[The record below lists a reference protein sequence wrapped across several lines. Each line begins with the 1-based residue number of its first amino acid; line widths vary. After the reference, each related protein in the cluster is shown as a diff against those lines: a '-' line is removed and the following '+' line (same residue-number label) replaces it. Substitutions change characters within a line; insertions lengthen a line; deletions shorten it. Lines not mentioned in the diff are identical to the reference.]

1 MIDGASTPP
10 RVRQPLPHAHNGIS
24 SIYTPVQTAES
35 QLPHLSST
43 PADPVRTMSRPS
55 ASLSTVK
62 GFSLT
67 FNDFAAFKDLLY
79 SPPATP
85 KNAPSVNT
93 GRRSSH
99 TRTTSAF
106 LLPES
111 QPRRGHRH
119 TASTSSMSSASSS
132 GSSRSWDSPSSSD
145 TARPRRLTERERAAL
160 ANYTQPEMD
169 ITDMA
174 AAYRGPISFEPL
186 Q

>member
-1 MIDGASTPP
+1 
-10 RVRQPLPHAHNGIS
+10 
-24 SIYTPVQTAES
+24 
-35 QLPHLSST
+35 
-43 PADPVRTMSRPS
+43 MSRPS
-55 ASLSTVK
+55 ASLTTVK

-67 FNDFAAFKDLLY
+67 FNDFSAFKNILY
-79 SPPATP
+79 SPPATTQD
-85 KNAPSVNT
+85 APRMSENM
-93 GRRSSH
+93 GRRPSH

-119 TASTSSMSSASSS
+119 TASVSSTSSASSS
-132 GSSRSWDSPSSSD
+132 GSSTSPRCSYSSPSSPPASD
-145 TARPRRLTERERAAL
+145 TARPRRLTERERAQL

-174 AAYRGPISFEPL
+174 SAYRSPVTFEPL

>member
-1 MIDGASTPP
+1 
-10 RVRQPLPHAHNGIS
+10 
-24 SIYTPVQTAES
+24 
-35 QLPHLSST
+35 
-43 PADPVRTMSRPS
+43 MSRPS

-67 FNDFAAFKDLLY
+67 FNDFAAFKNILY
-79 SPPATP
+79 SPPTAP
-85 KNAPSVNT
+85 KDAPSVNGNM

-106 LLPES
+106 LLPEP

-132 GSSRSWDSPSSSD
+132 GSSRSWDSPATPSSSD
-145 TARPRRLTERERAAL
+145 TARPRRLTEQERAAL

-169 ITDMA
+169 ITD
-174 AAYRGPISFEPL
+174 AYRDTRSFEPL